1 MLQKAPPREVSSLSH
16 PTTLALYNLRVI
28 WTCMKKDIKVSL
40 TERTFTIVGI
50 LVPINILFLMIL
62 FVIGGGYAPTAV
74 VMNDRGPYAQ
84 QFYQAMSG
92 AHSFRLQ
99 QTNAQEA
106 GSMLRSGQ
114 IVAVVTVPAD
124 FDARIRQ
131 RQPVQIDVQVNNL
144 NTDFTNDIRR
154 AIPLSITSFYA
165 KAFPHLVTIVP
176 HEVDA
181 YPQDTDYV
189 PYLSVSILVVGIM
202 LGGVLQS
209 GLGTAREW
217 ESFTMKELLLSP
229 ASRWAIIVGKM
240 LGAFTIGVVSLI
252 IVIAAVIL
260 LIGVWPAHWDEVIG
274 FGLLTLIIFVAW
286 GTLLGTLLKNRTP
299 VLALAFGTSIPLFI
313 LSGAF
318 GPLSFTTPA
327 VQFIA
332 QLFPVAYA
340 IALQQHAF
348 HNFNLNTYGV
358 GGNALVLVAYAL
370 GLIILAA
377 VALRRS
383 TLAH

>member
-1 MLQKAPPREVSSLSH
+1 MPHV
-16 PTTLALYNLRVI
+16 TYNLRVI
-28 WTCMKKDIKVSL
+28 WACMKKDVKTSFA
-40 TERTFTIVGI
+40 ERTFTIVGT

-74 VMNDRGPYAQ
+74 VLNDRGPYAQ

-99 QTNAQEA
+99 QSSAQQAEA
-106 GSMLRSGQ
+106 LLRSGH

-131 RQPVQIDVQVNNL
+131 NQAVQVGVQINNL

-165 KAFPHLVTIVP
+165 KAFPHVVTIVSQ
-176 HEVDA
+176 EQDA
-181 YPQDTDYV
+181 YAQDTDYV
-189 PYLSVSILVVGIM
+189 HYLSVSVLVVGIL

-217 ESFTMKELLLSP
+217 ESATMKELLLSP
-229 ASRWAIIVGKM
+229 ASRWSMIVGKM
-240 LGAFTIGVVSLI
+240 LGAFAVCVASLI
-252 IVIAAVIL
+252 IVIAALIL
-260 LIGVWPAHWDEVIG
+260 LIGVWPAHWGEVIG
-274 FGLLTLIIFVAW
+274 FGLLTLLIFVAW
-286 GTLLGTLLKNRTP
+286 GTLLGTLFKNRTP
-299 VLALAFGTSIPLFI
+299 VLALGFSVSIPLSF

-327 VQFIA
+327 IQFIA

-358 GGNALVLVAYAL
+358 GGNVLVLVGYAL
-370 GLIILAA
+370 GLILLAA
-377 VALRRS
+377 LALRRS

>member
-1 MLQKAPPREVSSLSH
+1 MLSNAAS
-16 PTTLALYNLRVI
+16 TLRVI
-28 WTCMKKDIKVSL
+28 WACMKKDIKTSFR
-40 TERTFTIVGI
+40 ERTFTIVGT
-50 LVPINILFLMIL
+50 LVPLNILFLMIL

-74 VMNDRGPYAQ
+74 VMSDRGPYAQ

-99 QTNAQEA
+99 QTSVQEA
-106 GSMLRSGQ
+106 EELLRSGR

-124 FDARIRQ
+124 FDARIQ
-131 RQPVQIDVQVNNL
+131 QNQPVQVGVQINNL

-165 KAFPHLVTIVP
+165 KAFPQLVTVVP
-176 HEVDA
+176 HEQDA
-181 YPQDTDYV
+181 YAQDTDYV

-217 ESFTMKELLLSP
+217 ESATIKELLLSP
-229 ASRWAIIVGKM
+229 ASRWSMIVGKM
-240 LGAFTIGVVSLI
+240 LGAFAVGLVSLV
-252 IVIAAVIL
+252 IVIAALIL
-260 LIGVWPAHWDEVIG
+260 LFGVWPTHWDEVIG

-286 GTLLGTLLKNRTP
+286 GTLLGTLFKNRTP
-299 VLALAFGTSIPLFI
+299 VLALSFGISIPLFI

-327 VQFIA
+327 IQFIA

-358 GGNALVLVAYAL
+358 GGNALVLVGYAL
-370 GLIILAA
+370 GLMILAA

-383 TLAH
+383 TIAH

>member
-1 MLQKAPPREVSSLSH
+1 MHSEEGQAMPHV
-16 PTTLALYNLRVI
+16 TYNLRVI
-28 WTCMKKDIKVSL
+28 WACMKKDIKTSL
-40 TERTFTIVGI
+40 VERTFTIVGT
-50 LVPINILFLMIL
+50 LLPINILFLMIL
-62 FVIGGGYAPTAV
+62 FVIGGGLAPTAV
-74 VMNDRGPYAQ
+74 VLNDRGPYAQ

-99 QTNAQEA
+99 QSSAQQAEEL
-106 GSMLRSGQ
+106 LRSGR

-131 RQPVQIDVQVNNL
+131 NQAVQVGVQINNL

-165 KAFPHLVTIVP
+165 KAFPHVVTTVP
-176 HEVDA
+176 QEQDA
-181 YPQDTDYV
+181 YAQDTDYV
-189 PYLSVSILVVGIM
+189 HYLSVSVLVVGIL

-217 ESFTMKELLLSP
+217 ESATVKELLLSP
-229 ASRWAIIVGKM
+229 ASRWSMIVGKM
-240 LGAFTIGVVSLI
+240 LGAFAVCVASLI
-252 IVIAAVIL
+252 IVIAALIL
-260 LIGVWPAHWDEVIG
+260 LIGVWPANFGEVIG

-286 GTLLGTLLKNRTP
+286 GTLLGTLFKKRTP
-299 VLALAFGTSIPLFI
+299 VLALGFSVSIPLAF

-318 GPLSFTTPA
+318 GPLSFTAPA

-348 HNFNLNTYGV
+348 HNFNVNTYGV
-358 GGNALVLVAYAL
+358 AGNALVLVGYAL

-377 VALRRS
+377 LALRRA

>member
-99 QTNAQEA
+99 QTSAQEA

-124 FDARIRQ
+124 FDARIQQ

-209 GLGTAREW
+209 GLGTAR
-217 ESFTMKELLLSP
+217 
-229 ASRWAIIVGKM
+229 
-240 LGAFTIGVVSLI
+240 
-252 IVIAAVIL
+252 
-260 LIGVWPAHWDEVIG
+260 
-274 FGLLTLIIFVAW
+274 
-286 GTLLGTLLKNRTP
+286 
-299 VLALAFGTSIPLFI
+299 
-313 LSGAF
+313 
-318 GPLSFTTPA
+318 
-327 VQFIA
+327 
-332 QLFPVAYA
+332 
-340 IALQQHAF
+340 
-348 HNFNLNTYGV
+348 
-358 GGNALVLVAYAL
+358 
-370 GLIILAA
+370 
-377 VALRRS
+377 
-383 TLAH
+383 